1 MSKQVAN
8 MPICHET
15 VCKYA
20 CPFDSLVLHIA
31 SLQLHK
37 DRQYP
42 TSPVHSL
49 IMSCASP
56 FLVLSTCS
64 VSCYA
69 TCMQLCLVGSQDTFV
84 VSGSDDGWIF
94 IWDRHSG
101 QLVNMLHAD
110 DRNVSTVAVHPF
122 MPMLASSGS
131 EPVVKLWS
139 PQVTQ
144 IVSGSLQQ

>member
-1 MSKQVAN
+1 
-8 MPICHET
+8 
-15 VCKYA
+15 
-20 CPFDSLVLHIA
+20 
-31 SLQLHK
+31 
-37 DRQYP
+37 
-42 TSPVHSL
+42 
-49 IMSCASP
+49 
-56 FLVLSTCS
+56 
-64 VSCYA
+64 
-69 TCMQLCLVGSQDTFV
+69 MQLCLVGSQDTFV